1 MNEGLKKYEVEK
13 GRIQYKVTGDASGEE
28 LFVFDRFGWRS
39 LKKRTMEFENH
50 GIKGKE
56 TQHEITDG
64 KIVYRI
70 NHRDSTYRKR
80 IDIRWSSL
88 AAKMTPDKVSE
99 SLLFSLGGTQVTDST
114 LLNKKCQVWVF
125 ENRSLKEM
133 WVWKGL
139 VMKRISSLGEKN
151 IITIAESIDLE
162 APISDDL
169 FKLPSIYQLVE

>member
-1 MNEGLKKYEVEK
+1 
-13 GRIQYKVTGDASGEE
+13 
-28 LFVFDRFGWRS
+28 
-39 LKKRTMEFENH
+39 MEFENH